1 MQNIKAL
8 LLLLIVSAADWILAS
23 DAMECFL
30 LVESWY
36 LWLVEYYAIEIAV
49 DRISN
54 EHFRLLFFPLCY
66 LKKDE
71 TSANA
76 GAPLD
81 LVRTTVDRAI
91 QILKDPKLSSPDKKK
106 ERVDRLR
113 EALAAVFDYEEMA
126 KRALGPHWRQRT
138 PAEQEEFV
146 KLFRDFLER
155 VYSEKIG
162 LYGGEKV
169 RFGREVMDSEFAQVE
184 STIIQPKGEE
194 IAVVY
199 KLRQVNG
206 QWKVYDAIV
215 ENISIVN
222 NYRSQFDRVIS
233 SSSYEELVKR
243 LREKVG

>member
-1 MQNIKAL
+1 MNPMRQKIRRL
-8 LLLLIVSAADWILAS
+8 EICLFTFMLFLVSLTRA
-23 DAMECFL
+23 
-30 LVESWY
+30 
-36 LWLVEYYAIEIAV
+36 
-49 DRISN
+49 
-54 EHFRLLFFPLCY
+54 H
-66 LKKDE
+66 
-71 TSANA
+71 A

-81 LVRTTVDRAI
+81 LVRTSVDRAI
-91 QILKDPKLSSPDKKK
+91 QILKDPKLSSRDKKK

-113 EALAAVFDYEEMA
+113 EALDAIFDYEEMA

-155 VYSEKIG
+155 VYSDKID

-169 RFGREVMDSEFAQVE
+169 RFGREVIDNEVAQVE
-184 STIIQPKGEE
+184 STIIQPKGDE

-206 QWKVYDAIV
+206 QWKVYDAVV
-215 ENISIVN
+215 ENVSIIN

>member
-1 MQNIKAL
+1 MNPMRQIRRL
-8 LLLLIVSAADWILAS
+8 
-23 DAMECFL
+23 
-30 LVESWY
+30 
-36 LWLVEYYAIEIAV
+36 EICL
-49 DRISN
+49 
-54 EHFRLLFFPLCY
+54 FTFMLFFASL
-66 LKKDE
+66 
-71 TSANA
+71 TRAHA

-81 LVRTTVDRAI
+81 LVRTSVDRAI
-91 QILKDPKLSSPDKKK
+91 QILKDPKLSSRDKKK

-113 EALAAVFDYEEMA
+113 EALDAIFDYEEMA

-155 VYSEKIG
+155 VYSDKID

-169 RFGREVMDSEFAQVE
+169 RFGREVMDGEFAQVE
-184 STIIQPKGEE
+184 STITQPKGDE

-206 QWKVYDAIV
+206 QWKVYDAVV
-215 ENISIVN
+215 ENVSIIN

>member
-1 MQNIKAL
+1 MRQKTRRIE
-8 LLLLIVSAADWILAS
+8 IYVFTFMFSLAS
-23 DAMECFL
+23 L
-30 LVESWY
+30 
-36 LWLVEYYAIEIAV
+36 
-49 DRISN
+49 
-54 EHFRLLFFPLCY
+54 
-66 LKKDE
+66 

-215 ENISIVN
+215 EDISIVN
-222 NYRSQFDRVIS
+222 KIVRSPMELS
-233 SSSYEELVKR
+233 PAPLTKELVKR

>member
-1 MQNIKAL
+1 MRQKTRR
-8 LLLLIVSAADWILAS
+8 
-23 DAMECFL
+23 
-30 LVESWY
+30 
-36 LWLVEYYAIEIAV
+36 IEIYVFTFMFSFA
-49 DRISN
+49 S
-54 EHFRLLFFPLCY
+54 L
-66 LKKDE
+66 

>member
-1 MQNIKAL
+1 MYRKMRLFEICIFTFML
-8 LLLLIVSAADWILAS
+8 SLAS
-23 DAMECFL
+23 LTRAQ
-30 LVESWY
+30 
-36 LWLVEYYAIEIAV
+36 
-49 DRISN
+49 
-54 EHFRLLFFPLCY
+54 
-66 LKKDE
+66 
-71 TSANA
+71 A

-113 EALAAVFDYEEMA
+113 EALDAIFDYEEMA
-126 KRALGPHWRQRT
+126 KRALGYHWRQRT
-138 PAEQEEFV
+138 PPEQEEFV
-146 KLFRDFLER
+146 KLFREFLER
-155 VYSEKIG
+155 VYSDKIG
-162 LYGGEKV
+162 LYGGEQV
-169 RFGREVMDSEFAQVE
+169 RFGREVMDNEFAQVE

-199 KLRQVNG
+199 KLRQVNS

-233 SSSYEELVKR
+233 SSSYEALVKR
-243 LREKVG
+243 LRGKAA

>member
-1 MQNIKAL
+1 MHQKMRQLVICIFSLMLFLAL
-8 LLLLIVSAADWILAS
+8 YTRA
-23 DAMECFL
+23 
-30 LVESWY
+30 
-36 LWLVEYYAIEIAV
+36 
-49 DRISN
+49 
-54 EHFRLLFFPLCY
+54 H
-66 LKKDE
+66 
-71 TSANA
+71 A

-91 QILKDPKLSSPDKKK
+91 QILKDPELSSPDRKK
-106 ERVDRLR
+106 ERVERLR
-113 EALAAVFDYEEMA
+113 ETLVAIFDYEEMA

-155 VYSEKIG
+155 VYSDKIG

-169 RFGREVMDSEFAQVE
+169 RFGREVMDNEFAQVE
-184 STIIQPKGEE
+184 SKIIQLKGEE

-199 KLRQVNG
+199 RLKQVNG
-206 QWKVYDAIV
+206 QWKVYDAVV

-243 LREKVG
+243 LREKGG

>member
-1 MQNIKAL
+1 MTRMRQKTRRFQIC
-8 LLLLIVSAADWILAS
+8 IFTFVFSLAS
-23 DAMECFL
+23 LTRA
-30 LVESWY
+30 
-36 LWLVEYYAIEIAV
+36 
-49 DRISN
+49 
-54 EHFRLLFFPLCY
+54 H
-66 LKKDE
+66 
-71 TSANA
+71 A

-81 LVRTTVDRAI
+81 LVRTSVDRAI
-91 QILKDPKLSSPDKKK
+91 QILKDPKLSSRDKKN

-113 EALAAVFDYEEMA
+113 EALDAIFDYEEMA

-138 PAEQEEFV
+138 PAEQQEFV
-146 KLFRDFLER
+146 KLFHDFLER
-155 VYSEKIG
+155 VYSDKID

-169 RFGREVMDSEFAQVE
+169 RFGREVMDNEFAQVE

-215 ENISIVN
+215 DNISIVN

>member
-1 MQNIKAL
+1 MHQKTRRIEIYVFTFIL
-8 LLLLIVSAADWILAS
+8 SLAS
-23 DAMECFL
+23 L
-30 LVESWY
+30 
-36 LWLVEYYAIEIAV
+36 
-49 DRISN
+49 
-54 EHFRLLFFPLCY
+54 
-66 LKKDE
+66 

-113 EALAAVFDYEEMA
+113 EALDAIFDYEEMA
-126 KRALGPHWRQRT
+126 KRALGYHWRQRT
-138 PAEQEEFV
+138 RAEQEEFV
-146 KLFRDFLER
+146 KLFREFLQR
-155 VYSEKIG
+155 VYSDKIG
-162 LYGGEKV
+162 LYGGEQV
-169 RFGREVMDSEFAQVE
+169 RFGREVMDDEFAQVE

>member
-1 MQNIKAL
+1 MHRKMRQFEICIFTFMA
-8 LLLLIVSAADWILAS
+8 SLAS
-23 DAMECFL
+23 LTRAQ
-30 LVESWY
+30 
-36 LWLVEYYAIEIAV
+36 
-49 DRISN
+49 
-54 EHFRLLFFPLCY
+54 
-66 LKKDE
+66 
-71 TSANA
+71 A

-113 EALAAVFDYEEMA
+113 EALDAIFDYEEMA
-126 KRALGPHWRQRT
+126 KRALGYHWRQRT
-138 PAEQEEFV
+138 RAEQEEFV
-146 KLFRDFLER
+146 KLFREFLQR
-155 VYSEKIG
+155 VYSDKIG
-162 LYGGEKV
+162 LYGGEQV
-169 RFGREVMDSEFAQVE
+169 RFGREVMDDEFAQVE

-215 ENISIVN
+215 ENIIVVN

-233 SSSYEELVKR
+233 SSSYEALVKR
-243 LREKVG
+243 LRGKAA